1 MSSSPRRGKRPVA
14 SRPDGAGASA
24 RDTTAAPAEQPSTP
38 KPSLSRWG
46 LALLIGLAL
55 LAVLI
60 VLSGAVG
67 SRMFSFE
74 KALDGFLHP
83 DAATIESK
91 LIWFKRM
98 PRTLAAIMVG
108 AALAVAGVI
117 MQALSRNPLAEPGL
131 LGVNSGAAVAVV
143 VGVGIFGVSS
153 PFVQLWLALAGSG
166 LAAGT
171 VFLLGLIDSK
181 PNLDSTARLVL
192 TGVAV
197 NACLGTITG
206 IITMFNSRAFDSH
219 RFWVVGSLENRTYE
233 QVFAALP
240 LVVLGLVL
248 SFILIG
254 PLRALALGEDA
265 ASGLGVPVTL
275 VRGACIVAIMALCGA
290 ATAVAGPIGFVGLVV
305 PHAVRLLVGADI
317 ARVLPLSLVYGP
329 MLVLTADIAGRVLVL
344 PGELE
349 VGIVTAFIGAPV
361 LMILVL
367 RLGSGAKGRK
377 RSILGVKAAQHEQA
391 GAAPQTAGGSR

>member
-1 MSSSPRRGKRPVA
+1 MSSSPRRGKQPVA
-14 SRPDGAGASA
+14 SRSDGAGASA
-24 RDTTAAPAEQPSTP
+24 RSTTAAPAEQSSAP

-166 LAAGT
+166 LAA
-171 VFLLGLIDSK
+171 
-181 PNLDSTARLVL
+181 ARYSCWALS
-192 TGVAV
+192 
-197 NACLGTITG
+197 IP
-206 IITMFNSRAFDSH
+206 SRT
-219 RFWVVGSLENRTYE
+219 WI
-233 QVFAALP
+233 LP
-240 LVVLGLVL
+240 
-248 SFILIG
+248 
-254 PLRALALGEDA
+254 PAWCLRAL
-265 ASGLGVPVTL
+265 
-275 VRGACIVAIMALCGA
+275 R
-290 ATAVAGPIGFVGLVV
+290 
-305 PHAVRLLVGADI
+305 
-317 ARVLPLSLVYGP
+317 
-329 MLVLTADIAGRVLVL
+329 
-344 PGELE
+344 
-349 VGIVTAFIGAPV
+349 
-361 LMILVL
+361 
-367 RLGSGAKGRK
+367 
-377 RSILGVKAAQHEQA
+377 
-391 GAAPQTAGGSR
+391 